1 MDKQHFT
8 IVLLITLVIA
18 VTVTVWG
25 FAKSVNKDETR
36 DLAAQLQHA
45 QSDLDNTKLQLADA
59 EQKLSFMEANKTG
72 VQVTA
77 YALTD
82 DFGPAPVFSNNTP
95 ARTAYAVPQHTLP
108 TGKILNVALS
118 PLAERRLHAHLND
131 TLVLQTARKHQRYMA
146 RFVDRTAQSET
157 RPVVD
162 ILFADA
168 HQARIWGRQHLY
180 AVNISRLDSPFQ
192 QQ

>member
-77 YALTD
+77 YALTHGTIQLVIVAD
-82 DFGPAPVFSNNTP
+82 VVVIKITRAT
-95 ARTAYAVPQHTLP
+95 ARLSHTLKP
-108 TGKILNVALS
+108 LNMS
-118 PLAERRLHAHLND
+118 SCGN
-131 TLVLQTARKHQRYMA
+131 
-146 RFVDRTAQSET
+146 
-157 RPVVD
+157 
-162 ILFADA
+162 
-168 HQARIWGRQHLY
+168 
-180 AVNISRLDSPFQ
+180 PFFKKSVS
-192 QQ
+192 